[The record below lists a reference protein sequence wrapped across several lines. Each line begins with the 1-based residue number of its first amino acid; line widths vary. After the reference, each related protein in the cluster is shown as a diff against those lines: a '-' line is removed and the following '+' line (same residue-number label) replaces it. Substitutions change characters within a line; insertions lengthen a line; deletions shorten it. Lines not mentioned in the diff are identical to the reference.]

1 MRINPASIKKPLEII
16 EGLIVAMLGSF
27 LFVREANWIYLLM
40 LSIGYLILLLMLKGG
55 IRMSGKTKTISNPRK
70 PEIFKKT
77 PGIFYFQIFVF
88 IILIIFLLIS
98 FNRDIFSNRELDI
111 KPAII
116 FNTLNDANK
125 EAPDVYNVTL
135 AKYEEDGFRL
145 KWEEGEGWKAIG
157 WKLRYTN
164 FKNKNDY
171 AIYYI
176 GKAEKEGKIVTLN
189 LTDDN
194 GNIVS
199 IHLDL
204 ETKFTENTIRFSDIE
219 ECLEV
224 IKENGNER
232 VESRD
237 VDYFQWEQIHCA
249 ELERYYESN
258 EANEVIFKKLM
269 IGLIN

>member
-27 LFVREANWIYLLM
+27 LFVREANWIYLLI
-40 LSIGYLILLLMLKGG
+40 LSIGYLILLLILKGG
-55 IRMSGKTKTISNPRK
+55 IRMSGKTKT
-70 PEIFKKT
+70 T
-77 PGIFYFQIFVF
+77 GIFYFQIFVF
-88 IILIIFLLIS
+88 VILIIFLLIS

-145 KWEEGEGWKAIG
+145 KWEEGEEWKAIV

-189 LTDDN
+189 LYDDN

-204 ETKFTENTIRFSDIE
+204 ETKFTENTIRFRDIE
-219 ECLEV
+219 ESLEV

-237 VDYFQWEQIHCA
+237 VDFFQWEQIHRA

-258 EANEVIFKKLM
+258 EANEVIFKELM